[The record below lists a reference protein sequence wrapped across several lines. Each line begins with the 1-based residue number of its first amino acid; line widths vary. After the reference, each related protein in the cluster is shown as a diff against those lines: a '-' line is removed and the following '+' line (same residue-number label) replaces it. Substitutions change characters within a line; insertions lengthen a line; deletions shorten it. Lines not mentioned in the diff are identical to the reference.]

1 MVLEIWKENPIFG
14 VGIGNYT
21 FHYPTESGGFELVE
35 KLDSQGYEA
44 WL

>member
-1 MVLEIWKENPIFG
+1 VHILIEGKI
-14 VGIGNYT
+14 V
-21 FHYPTESGGFELVE
+21 ESGGFELVE